1 MRIRDIF
8 DTPVE
13 ERIEPVI
20 KVGDRQD
27 GHKLASEI
35 GNYVVTPTLEKYLDD
50 FLEHY
55 TDTFL
60 QRTEEIG
67 VWISGYFGSGKSH
80 LAKIAALLIE
90 NRKLEG
96 VAASKR
102 FETRI
107 PPAAARRES
116 ILRSLSRLPSCHTRI
131 LGFNLNTIADSKN
144 TPLPR
149 LLLSQ
154 FYQSKGYGANFL
166 YAKVIEAELDKRGKL
181 EELHA
186 AVSRLAK
193 KPWVELQ
200 NNLTFYARSLYQGAS
215 EVAPEV
221 FHTPEE
227 VQRALKDAES
237 GELYNAQ
244 FFVRTVLEDLRTEEA
259 AQGKPCRFVMVLDES
274 GQWIEDDKGRLG
286 QLQALVEEAAVAGQG
301 KIWIFVTTHEDMGS
315 IYKNARALQGDMK
328 KIEGRFRHKFN
339 LTTENIELVLEDRIF
354 KKNVPGKLEVV
365 RVYDDNPGVLRDLGQ
380 LSNTSQKLPDCTEE
394 RFQALY
400 PFFPYQ
406 IHLVPE
412 IVKSLRSAGGR
423 GEQLS
428 GSTRTLLAISQD
440 ILTAG
445 RRKYLEA
452 PVGEMVSFDEVYNNL
467 AAGEV
472 SPDVRRE
479 LSRVE
484 EVVPGA
490 TALTRRVAEVLFLI
504 REIAYIPRTIDNL
517 ARLLVETTTDDLGA
531 LRGKIEPELGKLKS
545 AKLVAKA
552 GEEYEFL
559 TGERRTFEDE
569 VSKVGTD
576 LKVQDL
582 DSGLAKFVSADGVG
596 FQTVPYKGTE
606 FPIRIFFDESPVT
619 REGHIEVR
627 VASPLAGGKIKVPE
641 FENRSLRPDEQQTIF
656 VVCESIPGFDEQL
669 RYFLAMREVIDLWKN
684 DPHKSEEAHKLA
696 TDRESGELDKLRRR
710 VNEGLQEGLK
720 RAFVVFRGASRGVSF
735 KNGQTP
741 GEALRSDLAGYWP
754 TLYPKFDRVPT
765 RVVNEQRAILDVLKG
780 AKDLTGDVRDL
791 RIFDKAGQLD
801 PHSPLLDSTRGYLAA
816 RQSRKERTLGRDL
829 VEEFTKPPCGWDS
842 GAIRVGL
849 AALVRSGAV
858 KVLLGK
864 KPFTNPADNE
874 LQDALRVVRT
884 FDRVELVLEESEV
897 SSDILTEVRAVVMK
911 LTGKRKIDETPAA
924 LSDEMEAFCREML
937 DRAGKITLWAE
948 PAGLPLP
955 AVFLAGREAFGK
967 IRALTTPS
975 HRVAE
980 IHAQREKLEAWAHAI
995 RSLGDFIDTWG
1006 KAYTEIRAFAVS
1018 LGAAEH
1024 RLPPGGTCEAFLRNW
1039 EAAVD
1044 RREVTNENVIKELKN
1059 GKALA
1064 ELEAQKLIEKWRDE
1078 AQRKLED
1085 ALERLPGELDAAG
1098 LTELQEPL
1106 SAPLEAFVA
1115 GLERETD
1122 VARAANLPERAM
1134 RLLWETE
1141 EEIETEKEKRGQ
1153 KAKKP
1158 VKRVRI
1164 AQVAASVRIENEAQW
1179 NLVRDRLDKT
1189 VRDELN
1195 AGNEVELE

>member
-1 MRIRDIF
+1 MRIREIF

-27 GHKLASEI
+27 EHKLANEI

-80 LAKIAALLIE
+80 LAKIAALLVE

-107 PPAAARRES
+107 PAAAPRRES
-116 ILRSLSRLPSCHTRI
+116 ILRSLSRLPNCRTDI

-154 FYQSKGYGANFL
+154 FYQHKKGYGANFL
-166 YAKVIEAELDKRGKL
+166 YAKVIEAELDRRGKL
-181 EELHA
+181 EELHT
-186 AVSRLAK
+186 AVTRLAK
-193 KPWVELQ
+193 KPWVEIQ

-215 EVAPEV
+215 EVAPDI
-221 FHTPEE
+221 FQAPED

-237 GELYNAQ
+237 GELYNTQ
-244 FFVRTVLEDLRTEEA
+244 FFVRTVLDDLRAEEK
-259 AQGKPCRFVMVLDES
+259 AQGKPSRFVMVLDES
-274 GQWIEDDKGRLG
+274 GQWIEDDRGRLG

-301 KIWIFVTTHEDMGS
+301 KIWVLVTTHEDMGS

-354 KKNVPGKLEVV
+354 KKNVPGSLEVV
-365 RVYDDNPGVLRDLGQ
+365 RVYDENPGVLRDLGQ
-380 LSNTSQKLPDCTEE
+380 LSHTTQTLPDCTEE
-394 RFQALY
+394 RFQKLY

-428 GSTRTLLAISQD
+428 GSTRTLLAIAQD

-452 PVGEMVSFDEVYNNL
+452 TVGEMVSFDEVYNNL

-479 LSRVE
+479 LSRIE

-490 TALTRRVAEVLFLI
+490 TALTRRIAEVLFLI
-504 REIAYIPRTIDNL
+504 REITYIPRTIDNV
-517 ARLLVETTTDDLGA
+517 ARLLVQTTTDDLRA
-531 LRGKIEPELGKLKS
+531 LRGKIEPELSKLRS

-576 LKVQDL
+576 LRVQDL
-582 DSGLAKFVSADGVG
+582 DSGLAKFVSADGLG

-606 FPIRIFFDESPVT
+606 FPVRIFFDESPVT
-619 REGHIEVR
+619 REGHVEVR
-627 VASPLAGGKIKVPE
+627 VSSPLAGGKIKVPE

-656 VVCESIPGFDEQL
+656 VVSESIPGFDEQL
-669 RYFLAMREVIDLWKN
+669 RYYLAMREVIDRWKN
-684 DPHKSEEAHKLA
+684 DSQRSEEAHKLA
-696 TDRESGELDKLRRR
+696 TDRETVELDKLRRR

-720 RAFVVFRGASRGVSF
+720 RGFIIFRGASRAVSL

-754 TLYPKFDRVPT
+754 TLYPRFDRVPT
-765 RVVNEQRAILDVLKG
+765 RLVNEQRAILDVLKG
-780 AKDLTGDVRDL
+780 AKELTSDVREL

-801 PHSPLLDSTRGYLAA
+801 PHCPLLESTRVYLSA
-816 RQSRKERTLGRDL
+816 RQNRRERTLGRDL
-829 VEEFTKPPCGWDS
+829 VEEFTRPPCGWDP
-842 GAIRVGL
+842 GAIRVGV
-849 AALVRSGAV
+849 AALVRAGAV
-858 KVLLGK
+858 KVLIGK
-864 KPFTNPADNE
+864 KPFTNPADAE

-897 SSDILTEVRAVVMK
+897 GADVLTEVRTTVMK
-911 LTGKRKIDETPAA
+911 LTGKRKIDETPATLA
-924 LSDEMEAFCREML
+924 GEMGAFCEDILKLAARV
-937 DRAGKITLWAE
+937 ALWAE
-948 PAGLPLP
+948 PAGLTLP
-955 AVFLAGREAFGK
+955 PAFLEGREVFER
-967 IRALTTPS
+967 IRGLTVPG
-975 HRVAE
+975 HRVSE
-980 IHAQREKLEAWAHAI
+980 VHTQRDKLEAYAHAI
-995 RSLGDFIDTWG
+995 RSLASFVETWG
-1006 KAYTEIRAFAVS
+1006 KAYTEVRGFAGS
-1018 LGAAEH
+1018 LGAVEH
-1024 RLPPGGTCEAFLRNW
+1024 RLPPGGTCEGFLRNW
-1039 EAAVD
+1039 QAAVE
-1044 RREVTNENVIKELKN
+1044 RREVTRRRSL
-1059 GKALA
+1059 
-1064 ELEAQKLIEKWRDE
+1064 R
-1078 AQRKLED
+1078 
-1085 ALERLPGELDAAG
+1085 
-1098 LTELQEPL
+1098 
-1106 SAPLEAFVA
+1106 S
-1115 GLERETD
+1115 
-1122 VARAANLPERAM
+1122 
-1134 RLLWETE
+1134 
-1141 EEIETEKEKRGQ
+1141 
-1153 KAKKP
+1153 
-1158 VKRVRI
+1158 
-1164 AQVAASVRIENEAQW
+1164 
-1179 NLVRDRLDKT
+1179 
-1189 VRDELN
+1189 
-1195 AGNEVELE
+1195 

>member
-1 MRIRDIF
+1 MRIREIF

-20 KVGDRQD
+20 KVGDRLD
-27 GHKLASEI
+27 EHKLANEI

-96 VAASKR
+96 LAASKR

-107 PPAAARRES
+107 PPSAPRREA
-116 ILRSLSRLPSCHTRI
+116 ILRSLSRLPTCHTRI

-166 YAKVIEAELDKRGKL
+166 YAKVIEAELDNSGKL
-181 EELHA
+181 EDLHL

-193 KPWVELQ
+193 KPWAEIQ
-200 NNLTFYARSLYQGAS
+200 NNLTFYARALYQGAS
-215 EVAPEV
+215 EVAGEV
-221 FHTPEE
+221 FRTPED

-244 FFVRTVLEDLRTEEA
+244 FFVRTVLEDLRKEEA
-259 AQGKPCRFVMVLDES
+259 AQGKPCRFAMVLDES

-301 KIWIFVTTHEDMGS
+301 KIWVFVTTHEDMGS

-354 KKNVPGKLEVV
+354 KKNAAGRLDVI
-365 RVYDDNPGVLRDLGQ
+365 RVYDENPGVLRDLGQ

-394 RFQALY
+394 RFEKLY

-428 GSTRTLLAISQD
+428 GSTRTLLAITQD
-440 ILTAG
+440 ILTGG
-445 RRKYLEA
+445 RRRYLEA
-452 PVGEMVSFDEVYNNL
+452 PVGDMVSFDEVYSNL

-479 LSRVE
+479 LSRIE

-504 REIAYIPRTIDNL
+504 REIGYIPRTIDNL
-517 ARLLVETTTDDLGA
+517 SRLLVESTTDDLGT
-531 LRGKIEPELGKLKS
+531 LRGKIEPELMKLKG
-545 AKLVAKA
+545 ARLVAKT
-552 GEEYEFL
+552 GEDYEFL
-559 TGERRTFEDE
+559 TGERRTFEEE
-569 VSKVGTD
+569 VDKVGTD

-582 DSGLAKFVSADGVG
+582 DSGLAKFVSSDGLG
-596 FQTVPYKGTE
+596 FQTVPFKGTE
-606 FPIRIFFDESPVT
+606 FPVRIFFDESPVT
-619 REGHIEVR
+619 REGYIEVR
-627 VASPLAGGKIKVPE
+627 VASPLAGGKLRLPE
-641 FENRSLRPDEQQTIF
+641 LENRSLRPDEQQTIF
-656 VVCESIPGFDEQL
+656 VLSESVPGFDEQL
-669 RYFLAMREVIDLWKN
+669 RYFLAMREVIDRWKN

-696 TDRESGELDKLRRR
+696 TDRESVELDKLRRR
-710 VNEGLQEGLK
+710 VNEGLQDGLK
-720 RAFVVFRGASRGVSF
+720 QAFIIFRGASRKVSS
-735 KNGQTP
+735 KAGQTP
-741 GEALRSDLAGYWP
+741 GETLRADLAGYWP
-754 TLYPKFDRVPT
+754 TLYPRFDKVPT
-765 RVVNEQRAILDVLKG
+765 RIVNEQRAILDVLKG
-780 AKDLTGDVRDL
+780 AKELTSDVREL

-801 PHSPLLDSTRGYLAA
+801 PSCPLLDSTRAFLSG

-829 VEEFTKPPCGWDS
+829 VEEFTRPPCGWDP
-842 GAIRVGL
+842 GAIRVGV
-849 AALVRSGAV
+849 AALVRAGAV
-858 KVLLGK
+858 KVLMGK
-864 KPFTNPADNE
+864 KPFTNPADTE

-884 FDRVELVLEESEV
+884 FDRVELVLEETEV
-897 SSDILTEVRAVVMK
+897 GADVLTEVRAVVMK
-911 LTGKRKIDETPAA
+911 LTGKRKIDETAAA
-924 LSDEMEAFCREML
+924 LSEEMGNLISEILGLVAKTE
-937 DRAGKITLWAE
+937 LWAE
-948 PAGLPLP
+948 PAGLTLP
-955 AVFLAGREAFGK
+955 AEFVEGK
-967 IRALTTPS
+967 AALEKVQALSNPT

-980 IHAQREKLEAWAHAI
+980 IHAHRDELEAWLHTI
-995 RSLGDFIDTWG
+995 RKLAAFVQTYG
-1006 KAYTEIRAFAVS
+1006 KAYTEVRGFAGS
-1018 LGAAEH
+1018 LGAIEH
-1024 RLPPGGTCEAFLRNW
+1024 RLPPGGTCEGFLKNW
-1039 EAAVD
+1039 QVAVE
-1044 RREVTNENVIKELKN
+1044 RREVTNVDVIKELRN

-1064 ELEAQKLIEKWRDE
+1064 EIEVQKLVEAWQNEALKKIEDSGDRFWDE
-1078 AQRKLED
+1078 LGKLGMD
-1085 ALERLPGELDAAG
+1085 DLRQQVSDRLGAFGDELK
-1098 LTELQEPL
+1098 
-1106 SAPLEAFVA
+1106 
-1115 GLERETD
+1115 RETQIT
-1122 VARAANLPERAM
+1122 RAANLPERAA
-1134 RLLWETE
+1134 RLIWEME
-1141 EEIETEKEKRGQ
+1141 AAIEAEKEKRGQ
-1153 KAKKP
+1153 KPKKP
-1158 VKRVRI
+1158 VKRVCLVE
-1164 AQVAASVRIENEAQW
+1164 VAASLRIENEAQW
-1179 NLVRDRLDKT
+1179 GLVREKLDKT
-1189 VRDELN
+1189 VRGELN

>member
-1 MRIRDIF
+1 MRIREIF

-27 GHKLASEI
+27 EHKLASEI

-96 VAASKR
+96 VTASKR

-107 PPAAARRES
+107 PPAAERRGS
-116 ILRSLSRLPSCHTRI
+116 ILRSLGRLPNCSTEI

-154 FYQSKGYGANFL
+154 FYQWKGYGANFL

-181 EELHA
+181 GELHE

-193 KPWVELQ
+193 KPWAEIQ
-200 NNLTFYARSLYQGAS
+200 NNLTFYARALYQGAS
-215 EVAPEV
+215 EVATEV
-221 FHTPEE
+221 FQTPED
-227 VQRALKDAES
+227 VQRALKDAEG

-244 FFVRTVLEDLRTEEA
+244 FFVRTVLDHLREEEA
-259 AQGKPCRFVMVLDES
+259 TGSKPCRFVMVLDES
-274 GQWIEDDKGRLG
+274 GQWIEDDKGRLV

-301 KIWIFVTTHEDMGS
+301 KVWVFVTTHEDMGS

-339 LTTENIELVLEDRIF
+339 LTTENIELVLEDRVF
-354 KKNVPGKLEVV
+354 RKNVAGKLEVIK
-365 RVYDDNPGVLRDLGQ
+365 VYNENPGVLRDLGQ
-380 LSNTSQKLPDCTEE
+380 LSNVSQKLPDCTEDRFE
-394 RFQALY
+394 RLY

-445 RRKYLEA
+445 RRKYLKA
-452 PVGEMVSFDEVYNNL
+452 QVGEMVSFDEVYGNL

-479 LSRVE
+479 LSRIE

-490 TALTRRVAEVLFLI
+490 SALTRRVAEVLFLI
-504 REIAYIPRTIDNL
+504 REIAYVPRTIDNL
-517 ARLLVETTTDDLGA
+517 ARLLVETTTDDLTT
-531 LRGKIEPELGKLKS
+531 LRAKIEPELHKLRS
-545 AKLVAKA
+545 AKLVAKT
-552 GEEYEFL
+552 GEDYEFL

-582 DSGLAKFVSADGVG
+582 DSGLAKFVSADGLG

-606 FPIRIFFDESPVT
+606 FPVRIFFDESPVT

-627 VASPLAGGKIKVPE
+627 VASPLAGGKLKLPE

-656 VVCESIPGFDEQL
+656 VVSESVPGFDEQL
-669 RYFLAMREVIDLWKN
+669 RYYLAMREIVDKWKN

-696 TDRESGELDKLRRR
+696 TDRESVDLDKVRRR

-720 RAFVVFRGASRGVSF
+720 RAFIIFRGASRAVSL
-735 KNGQTP
+735 KAGQTP
-741 GEALRSDLAGYWP
+741 GEALRSDLDGYWP
-754 TLYPKFDRVPT
+754 TLYPKFDKVPT
-765 RVVNEQRAILDVLKG
+765 RIVNEQRAILDVLKG
-780 AKDLTGDVRDL
+780 AKELTGDVREL

-801 PHSPLLDSTRGYLAA
+801 PHCPLLDSTRTYLSA

-829 VEEFTKPPCGWDS
+829 VEEFTRPPCGWDP
-842 GAIRVGL
+842 GAIRVGV
-849 AALVRSGAV
+849 AALVRAGAV
-858 KVLLGK
+858 RVLINK
-864 KPFTNPADNE
+864 KPFTNAADTE

-897 SSDILTEVRAVVMK
+897 SADVLTEVRSVVMK
-911 LTGKRKIDETPAA
+911 LTGKRKIDETPAIV
-924 LSDEMEAFCREML
+924 SEAMGIFCEEML
-937 DRAGKITLWAE
+937 KLDARVTLWAE
-948 PAGLPLP
+948 PAGLTLP
-955 AVFLAGREAFGK
+955 PTFVEGRESFER
-967 IRALTTPS
+967 IRALTVPA

-980 IHAQREKLEAWAHAI
+980 IHAQRDKLEAYAHAI
-995 RSLGDFIDTWG
+995 RSLASFVETWG
-1006 KAYTEIRAFAVS
+1006 KAYTELRGFAAS

-1024 RLPPGGTCEAFLRNW
+1024 RLPPGGTCEAFLWNW
-1039 EAAVD
+1039 QAAVE
-1044 RREVTNENVIKELKN
+1044 RRDVTNEAVIKELKN
-1059 GKALA
+1059 TKALA
-1064 ELEAQKLIEKWRDE
+1064 ELEVQKLMAAWRDE
-1078 AQRKLED
+1078 AQKKIEE
-1085 ALERLPGELDAAG
+1085 AQVRLPAELEAAG
-1098 LTELQEPL
+1098 LTEMQESL
-1106 SAPLEAFVA
+1106 AAPLDAFLA
-1115 GLERETD
+1115 GLEGQTD
-1122 VARAANLPERAM
+1122 VARAANLPERAA
-1134 RLLWETE
+1134 RLTW
-1141 EEIETEKEKRGQ
+1141 EIETEIEAEKAKRGK

-1158 VKRVRI
+1158 VKRVNI
-1164 AQVAASVRIENEAQW
+1164 AQVATSVRIENEAQW
-1179 NLVRDRLDKT
+1179 NLVRDNLDKT
-1189 VRDELN
+1189 VRAELN